1 MEPSCST
8 PCVRAAWTSTAPA
21 RPETSRLFA
30 TGCASACGRHGRAI
44 DPMPLIEGACG
55 ERLDASHYTRYLT
68 EKFSAIY
75 DL

>member
-1 MEPSCST
+1 M
-8 PCVRAAWTSTAPA
+8 RAGGVDFDGA
-21 RPETSRLFA
+21 
-30 TGCASACGRHGRAI
+30 CASGDLAPVRDWLRERVWRHGRAI